1 MNLKEIELRLSD
13 IAKEAETAE
22 GEALDKLV
30 EEAKELKSKQAEL
43 RAAADEAE
51 KRKSIIDSLNA
62 GNDIGKPIDNIDN
75 QEEQRSMSNIDGL
88 EYRKA
93 FQQYVQTG
101 EMPVEF
107 RDVALT
113 KDNAAVIPETVLNQI
128 VEKMESFGNI
138 YPLVRKLHYAAGL
151 VVPTSTLSATATWM
165 NEGDAVTVGKKVT
178 AKITFGAYQLGAAI
192 GMSYQMEVKSLSA
205 FEAAI
210 IDNVSKAMVKAIE
223 EAIVKGDG
231 AAKPQGIAT
240 TKVTDAKRNVTLSA
254 KLTYQDLVNIVKA
267 IPSAY
272 RTGTTLTMNEST
284 FYDLASITDNNGQP
298 VSKVNFGTDSEPA
311 YMLMG
316 RKVVTTDFL
325 PDLSAAGEVVAYA
338 VNYDDYILNTA
349 ADADLV
355 EYYDY
360 PTRTHVFQSVALV
373 DGRLVDDNGLVLIK
387 APAGK

>member
-62 GNDIGKPIDNIDN
+62 GNDIGEPIDN
-75 QEEQRSMSNIDGL
+75 QEEQRNMSNIDGL

-151 VVPTSTLSATATWM
+151 VVPTSTLSATAVWM
-165 NEGDAVTVGKKVT
+165 NEGDAVAVGKKAT

-192 GMSYQMEVKSLSA
+192 GMSYQMEVKSLTA

-240 TKVTDAKRNVTLSA
+240 TKVTDTKRNVTLSA
-254 KLTYQDLVNIVKA
+254 KLSYTDLVNIVKA

-298 VSKVNFGTDSEPA
+298 VGKVNFGTDGEPS

>member
-1 MNLKEIELRLSD
+1 MNLKEIELRLAD

-22 GEALDKLV
+22 GEDLDKLV
-30 EEAKELKSKQAEL
+30 AEAKELKAQQAEL
-43 RAAADEAE
+43 RAKADEAE
-51 KRKSIIDSLNA
+51 KRKSILDSLNA
-62 GNDIGKPIDNIDN
+62 GKDVGKPLDTPLQEEDRNMGNID
-75 QEEQRSMSNIDGL
+75 SI

-93 FQQYVQTG
+93 FQNYVQTG
-101 EMPVEF
+101 EMAPEF

-113 KDNAAVIPETVLNQI
+113 KDNGAVIPETVLNQI

-138 YPLVRKLHYAAGL
+138 LPLVRKLHYAAGL
-151 VVPTSTLSATATWM
+151 VVPASTLSATGVWM
-165 NEGDAVTVGKKVT
+165 NEGDAIAVSGKKT
-178 AKITFGAYQLGAAI
+178 TKITFGAYQLAAAI

-210 IDNVSKAMVKAIE
+210 VDNVAKAMTKALE

-231 AAKPQGIAT
+231 QAKPQGIAT
-240 TKVTDAKRNVTLSA
+240 TKVTDTKRNVTLST
-254 KLTYQDLVNIVKA
+254 KLSYQDLVNIVKA

-272 RTGTTLTMNEST
+272 RTGTTLTMNEAT
-284 FYDLASITDNNGQP
+284 FYDLASIVDNNGQP
-298 VSKVNFGTDSEPA
+298 VGKVNFGTDGDPA

-316 RKVVTTDFL
+316 RKVITTDFL

-338 VNYDDYILNTA
+338 VNYDNYILNTA

-373 DGRLVDDNGLVLIK
+373 DGKLVDNNGLVLVK
-387 APAGK
+387 APGAGK

>member
-30 EEAKELKSKQAEL
+30 EEAKKLKSKQAEL

-62 GNDIGKPIDNIDN
+62 GNDIGEPIDN
-75 QEEQRSMSNIDGL
+75 QEEQRNMSNIDGL

-151 VVPTSTLSATATWM
+151 VVPTSTLSATAVWM
-165 NEGDAVTVGKKVT
+165 NEGDAVAVGKKAT

-192 GMSYQMEVKSLSA
+192 GMSYQMEVKSLTA

-240 TKVTDAKRNVTLSA
+240 TKVTDTKRNVTLSA
-254 KLTYQDLVNIVKA
+254 KLSYTDLVNIVKA

-298 VSKVNFGTDSEPA
+298 VGKVNFGTDGEPS

>member
-1 MNLKEIELRLSD
+1 MNLKEIELRLAD
-13 IAKEAETAE
+13 IAKEAEKAE
-22 GEALDKLV
+22 GEDLDKLV
-30 EEAKELKSKQAEL
+30 AEAKELKAQQAEL
-43 RAAADEAE
+43 RAKADEAE
-51 KRKSIIDSLNA
+51 KRKSILDSLNA
-62 GNDIGKPIDNIDN
+62 GKDVGKPLDTPLQEENRNMGNID
-75 QEEQRSMSNIDGL
+75 SI

-101 EMPVEF
+101 EMATEF

-113 KDNAAVIPETVLNQI
+113 KDNGAVIPETVLNQI

-138 YPLVRKLHYAAGL
+138 LPLVRKLHYAAGL
-151 VVPTSTLSATATWM
+151 VVPASTLAATGVWM
-165 NEGDAVTVGKKVT
+165 NEGDAIAVSGKKTTKV
-178 AKITFGAYQLGAAI
+178 TFGAYQLAAAI

-210 IDNVSKAMVKAIE
+210 VDNVAKAMTKALE

-231 AAKPQGIAT
+231 QAKPQGIAT
-240 TKVTDAKRNVTLSA
+240 TKVTDTKRNVTLSS
-254 KLTYQDLVNIVKA
+254 KLSYQDLVNIVKA

-272 RTGTTLTMNEST
+272 RSGTTLTMNEAT
-284 FYDLASITDNNGQP
+284 FYDLASIVDNNGQP
-298 VSKVNFGTDSEPA
+298 VGKVNFGTDGDPA

-316 RKVVTTDFL
+316 RKVITTDFL

-338 VNYDDYILNTA
+338 VNYDNYILNAA

-373 DGRLVDDNGLVLIK
+373 DGKLVDDNGLVLVK
-387 APAGK
+387 APGAGK

>member
-1 MNLKEIELRLSD
+1 MNLKEIEHRLSD

-51 KRKSIIDSLNA
+51 KRKNIIDSLNA

-75 QEEQRSMSNIDGL
+75 QEEKNNMSNIDGL

-151 VVPTSTLSATATWM
+151 VVPTSTLSATAVWM
-165 NEGDAVTVGKKVT
+165 NEGDAVAVGKKAT

-338 VNYDDYILNTA
+338 VNYDNYILNTA

>member
-1 MNLKEIELRLSD
+1 MNLKEIELRLAD

-30 EEAKELKSKQAEL
+30 AEAKELKTKQAEL

-62 GNDIGKPIDNIDN
+62 GNNVGTPIDND
-75 QEEQRSMSNIDGL
+75 QEENGNMGNIDSI

-93 FQQYVQTG
+93 FQRYVQTG

-165 NEGDAVTVGKKVT
+165 NEGDAVTVGKKAT

-240 TKVTDAKRNVTLSA
+240 TKVTDTKRNVTLSA
-254 KLTYQDLVNIVKA
+254 KLSYQDLVNIVKA

-298 VSKVNFGTDSEPA
+298 VGKVNFGTDGEPA

-338 VNYDDYILNTA
+338 VNYDNYILNTA